1 MIKISALDKVIKKLP
16 KGILTLLGEKGY
28 KISGG
33 ERQRIGIARAIYKN
47 SDILI
52 LDEATSHLD
61 SKTENNIQKQLE
73 RELTK
78 KTILIIAHR
87 FSTLK
92 NVDKILV
99 MNKGKIIEKGNFN
112 ELIKKKGLFFE
123 LYKIHSKK

>member
-1 MIKISALDKVIKKLP
+1 VIKKLP